1 MKIENRVSVSLPQ
14 ISFVIF
20 VLSAACL
27 KSVCVPLFVRECV
40 FVCACLGGGGTGD
53 SKTLTSCTPP
63 FSLSL
68 SLSPSPWS
76 LAGPRYHGNAHI
88 AAGWLKRGALV
99 EKESM
104 RGAGA
109 RGRERSLQ
117 REGRAGENWSSNSL
131 PPPKRKKKNLNPTP
145 PTILSLASPRLGSRR
160 ASTLLSS
167 LNTLDPNFR
176 LHLLFILLLLH
187 RRQHRSLTPSYTLT
201 HTHTH
206 LRTCTELRQQEHTIS
221 IAHSDILHHSI
232 TFRWYN
238 AIQ

>member
-104 RGAGA
+104 RGAGSE
-109 RGRERSLQ
+109 REREITAEGGESRRELVLQ
-117 REGRAGENWSSNSL
+117 FIT
-131 PPPKRKKKNLNPTP
+131 PPSKEKKKTSTQP
-145 PTILSLASPRLGSRR
+145 PQQSYHWHRHGWAVEGP
-160 ASTLLSS
+160 LLCSVV
-167 LNTLDPNFR
+167 
-176 LHLLFILLLLH
+176 
-187 RRQHRSLTPSYTLT
+187 
-201 HTHTH
+201 
-206 LRTCTELRQQEHTIS
+206 
-221 IAHSDILHHSI
+221 
-232 TFRWYN
+232 
-238 AIQ
+238 

>member
-104 RGAGA
+104 RGA

-131 PPPKRKKKNLNPTP
+131 PPPPKEKKTSTQP
-145 PTILSLASPRLGSRR
+145 PQQSYHWHRHGWAVERP
-160 ASTLLSS
+160 LLCSVV
-167 LNTLDPNFR
+167 
-176 LHLLFILLLLH
+176 
-187 RRQHRSLTPSYTLT
+187 
-201 HTHTH
+201 
-206 LRTCTELRQQEHTIS
+206 
-221 IAHSDILHHSI
+221 
-232 TFRWYN
+232 
-238 AIQ
+238 